1 MKQSDS
7 ERLKMLAEINREGNV
22 QFFEERKARYEKRK
36 EKEFIKKL
44 EASLGFNPK

>member
-1 MKQSDS
+1 MKLSD
-7 ERLKMLAEINREGNV
+7 EDRIRMLAEINREGNV
-22 QFFEERKARYEKRK
+22 QFFEERRARYEKRK